1 MRAGSGGGSAR
12 RSSDA
17 ELIRRSL
24 SGDEKAARD
33 LHRAYAPIATAFLRK
48 LGTRAD
54 EIDDARQEVFLQFF
68 RYLAGFR
75 AEAELKT
82 WLFRL
87 CVSEARRTRR
97 HRKSG
102 IVLGDRL
109 RSHPVD
115 DAVPAASRSEET
127 IQELVKRAVNRMP
140 ADQRQAFIL
149 FELDGLTGKEV
160 AKIGGRSLPSTLR
173 RRYEAQ
179 RAIQEMLGIERSP
192 PRIEAPPPSWS
203 ARVASSRRTNAAASG
218 ATIACRA
225 ARSGQ
230 P

>member
-1 MRAGSGGGSAR
+1 MTAVSTVGSAR
-12 RSSDA
+12 RPDDV
-17 ELIRRSL
+17 ELIQRSVR
-24 SGDEKAARD
+24 GDERAARD

-48 LGTRAD
+48 LGIRGD
-54 EIDDARQEVFLQFF
+54 EIDDARQDVFLQF
-68 RYLAGFR
+68 FR

-97 HRKSG
+97 RRNSG
-102 IVLGDRL
+102 IALGDRL
-109 RSHPVD
+109 RSQPVND
-115 DAVPAASRSEET
+115 VAPPASRSEET
-127 IQELVKRAVNRMP
+127 IRELVKRAVDRMP

-179 RAIQEMLGIERSP
+179 RVVRDMLGIER
-192 PRIEAPPPSWS
+192 
-203 ARVASSRRTNAAASG
+203 
-218 ATIACRA
+218 
-225 ARSGQ
+225 
-230 P
+230 